1 MNLKL
6 LAVVF
11 VLCAGMLYWTW
22 RNSTEMDR
30 IQKEAFQTGLQ
41 NNLEMEGKIKL
52 LEQREGALLEENAK
66 LITQVNEYKMEI
78 QRLSLKPE
86 QPKSKKKN
94 EKTVPI
100 SKSAS
105 KRITEFL
112 SKRYETE

>member
-41 NNLEMEGKIKL
+41 NNLEMEEKIKL
-52 LEQREGALLEENAK
+52 LQDRETILLEENAK
-66 LITQVNEYKMEI
+66 LITQVNEYKMQVEK
-78 QRLSLKPE
+78 LSRKPE
-86 QPKSKKKN
+86 QPKSIKKN

-100 SKSAS
+100 SNSAS
-105 KRITEFL
+105 KRITQFL
-112 SKRYETE
+112 SKRYENE